1 MNGNI
6 TEYGNDWHIQIER
19 EKMNSTLAIKVAVVV
34 FGTDKN
40 QIIIYEEVAAFN
52 SRTSL
57 LLLPPDDLL
66 HRCIGMI
73 DFNCPV
79 SGQFP
84 KLVQTGC
91 IDLIIINESRRYH
104 RLDEHATRNKK

>member
-6 TEYGNDWHIQIER
+6 TEYGNAWHIQIER

-34 FGTDKN
+34 FRTDKN

-57 LLLPPDDLL
+57 LLLPPDELL

-79 SGQFP
+79 SGQF
-84 KLVQTGC
+84 LYFSVY
-91 IDLIIINESRRYH
+91 DLLAGIEHLMMSTKYGIIS
-104 RLDEHATRNKK
+104 